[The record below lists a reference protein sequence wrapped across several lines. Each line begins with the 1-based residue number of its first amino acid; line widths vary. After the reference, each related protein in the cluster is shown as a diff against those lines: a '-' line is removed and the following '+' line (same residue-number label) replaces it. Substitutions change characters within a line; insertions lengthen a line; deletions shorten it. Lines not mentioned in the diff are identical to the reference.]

1 MSMHARNNFQV
12 ANFAFSALLVT
23 SSAPFF
29 MAPAHAETSF
39 ERLSSLLAATP
50 EGGWV
55 KASSN
60 LFSDAWP
67 VGADAV
73 PNSWPGAIVNAW
85 SSFAW
90 DSTHGKMMLWG
101 GGHANYVGNEMY
113 VWDGATGDWGRG
125 SLPSRIDAHGFIVDG
140 AAPQS
145 AHTYDNNNYL
155 PVNNMFITF
164 GGGAERWKFREDGW
178 QECDSRWP
186 FPVGS

>member
-1 MSMHARNNFQV
+1 MGMHARNNFRV
-12 ANFAFSALLVT
+12 ANFAFSALLVG

-29 MAPAHAETSF
+29 VSPAHADTSF

-90 DSTHGKMMLWG
+90 DSVHGKMMLWG
-101 GGHANYVGNEMY
+101 A
-113 VWDGATGDWGRG
+113 AIR
-125 SLPSRIDAHGFIVDG
+125 SCLRQQQLPAR
-140 AAPQS
+140 Q
-145 AHTYDNNNYL
+145 
-155 PVNNMFITF
+155 
-164 GGGAERWKFREDGW
+164 
-178 QECDSRWP
+178 
-186 FPVGS
+186 